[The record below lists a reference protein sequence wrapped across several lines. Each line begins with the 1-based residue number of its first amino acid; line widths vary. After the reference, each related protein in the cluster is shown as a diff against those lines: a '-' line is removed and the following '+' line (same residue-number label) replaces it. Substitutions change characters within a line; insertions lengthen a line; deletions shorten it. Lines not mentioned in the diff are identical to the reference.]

1 MRTESANLL
10 LSQDF
15 HSLEAGNFRPSGGIP
30 PRGGDD
36 RPRGRV
42 PDGPAAGRCARFLAV
57 KRAVAAIA
65 SIWALMLVAA
75 PAALADQGVGLAGPT
90 TDKTVTFF
98 CFGVMGF
105 FVLLVVGLS
114 LLQGRL
120 DKRKQQRQSDLSRF
134 N

>member
-1 MRTESANLL
+1 
-10 LSQDF
+10 
-15 HSLEAGNFRPSGGIP
+15 
-30 PRGGDD
+30 
-36 RPRGRV
+36 
-42 PDGPAAGRCARFLAV
+42 V